1 MSVQSSSASVP
12 ALVGL
17 SSVADKYDLIVCD
30 VWGVVHNG
38 QRAYPR
44 ASEALVRFRKK
55 GGTVVLVSNA
65 PRPADRVASMI
76 NRLGGDPAAWD
87 DIVSSGDLTR
97 MEVAARPGQAVF
109 HIGPERDQPIY
120 AGLDVRFVGPADA
133 AYMVCTGFANDE
145 VQTPEDYRAELEIA
159 ARRKLLMICANPD
172 LVVERG
178 PKLIPC
184 AGAMA
189 QFYETLGGAVLYAGK
204 PHPPVYEETL
214 RRAEKL
220 RGTPVAKD
228 RVLAIGDAI
237 RTDVTGAA
245 KMGFPCL
252 FVARGIH
259 AHELG
264 LADGPLDPARLTAWA
279 AKQQPRPWAV
289 IETLAW

>member
-1 MSVQSSSASVP
+1 MPADPSPTVVP
-12 ALVGL
+12 VLAGL
-17 SSVADKYDLIVCD
+17 SGVADKYDLLICD

-38 QRAYPR
+38 RRAYPR
-44 ASEALVRFRKK
+44 ACEALVRFRGK

-76 NRLGGDPAAWD
+76 ERLGGNSAAWD

-97 MEVAARPGQAVF
+97 MEVAARPGWAVF

-120 AGLDVRFVGPADA
+120 AGLDVSFAGPADA

-145 VQTPEDYRAELEIA
+145 IETPEDYRPELEIA
-159 ARRKLLMICANPD
+159 ASRGLLMICANPD

-178 PKLIPC
+178 DKLIPC

-189 QFYETLGGAVLYAGK
+189 VFYEKLGGPVLYAGK

-220 RGTPVAKD
+220 RGAPVAKN

-245 KMGFPCL
+245 TMGFPCL

-264 LADGPLDPARLTAWA
+264 LADGPLDPARLAAWA
-279 AKQQPRPWAV
+279 GRQQPRPWAV
-289 IETLAW
+289 VETLVW